1 MVEIKMGRSYLRL
14 ASKLTDIDKPDLKK
28 QRHKVSKKDLE
39 EYYEKEG
46 IEELGEE
53 EE

>member
-1 MVEIKMGRSYLRL
+1 MSRSYLRL
-14 ASKLTDIDKPDLKK
+14 KSTLKDIDKPNLKK
-28 QRHKVSKKDLE
+28 QRHKISKKDLE
-39 EYYEKEG
+39 EYYKNEG